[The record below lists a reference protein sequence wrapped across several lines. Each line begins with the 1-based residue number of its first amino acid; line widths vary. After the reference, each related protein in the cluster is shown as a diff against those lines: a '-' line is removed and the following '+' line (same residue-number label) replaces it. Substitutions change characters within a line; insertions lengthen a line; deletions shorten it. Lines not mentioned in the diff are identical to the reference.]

1 MSRLVTFVVV
11 FGVAL
16 VIFASFRIEWIDQS
30 WVGVTVVAL
39 VLALVVTF
47 VNGGHESQAEDL
59 RLDPPGSP
67 PRPRLTGPGVPP
79 GTFRNTGAPERH
91 SFQKVA

>member
-11 FGVAL
+11 FGLAL
-16 VIFASFRIEWIDQS
+16 VILASFRIEWIDQS

-47 VNGGHESQAEDL
+47 VNVGMNRKPKA
-59 RLDPPGSP
+59 
-67 PRPRLTGPGVPP
+67 
-79 GTFRNTGAPERH
+79 
-91 SFQKVA
+91 

>member
-16 VIFASFRIEWIDQS
+16 VIFASFRIDWIDQS
-30 WVGVTVVAL
+30 WVGVIVLAL

-47 VNGGHESQAEDL
+47 VNVGMN
-59 RLDPPGSP
+59 RKP
-67 PRPRLTGPGVPP
+67 
-79 GTFRNTGAPERH
+79 
-91 SFQKVA
+91 KV

>member
-1 MSRLVTFVVV
+1 MAQVSAHTPLTVRYIASMSRLVTFVVV

-47 VNGGHESQAEDL
+47 VNVGMNRKPKA
-59 RLDPPGSP
+59 
-67 PRPRLTGPGVPP
+67 
-79 GTFRNTGAPERH
+79 
-91 SFQKVA
+91 